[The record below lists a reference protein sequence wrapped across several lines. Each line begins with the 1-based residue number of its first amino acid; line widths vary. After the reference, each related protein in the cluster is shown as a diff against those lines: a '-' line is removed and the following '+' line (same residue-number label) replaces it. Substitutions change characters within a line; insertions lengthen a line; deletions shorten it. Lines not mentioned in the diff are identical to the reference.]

1 MSIESLD
8 FLQYCRNDSQERQ
21 QFCHDLCETL
31 SIYGFVKLR
40 NSSLSKETIDQLFGF
55 VSP

>member
-8 FLQYCRNDSQERQ
+8 FLQYCSNDSQERQ